1 MKTIVCDQN
10 CSKYLVA
17 DDYSVVV
24 KAEHI
29 EMGDPS
35 NLDFIIGDL
44 NSSNCTVIEG
54 VTTPDDWYGGK
65 YSCAADGTWTAYRG
79 PNHRSGVNYTVPC
92 GTYGWVLL

>member
-1 MKTIVCDQN
+1 MKTIVCDQG

-44 NSSNCTVIEG
+44 NSTNSTVIEG
-54 VTTPDDWYGGK
+54 VTTPDDWYGCK
-65 YSCAADGTWTAYRG
+65 YSCAADGTWTA
-79 PNHRSGVNYTVPC
+79 VE
-92 GTYGWVLL
+92 GWVDPRLEEEAA

>member
-1 MKTIVCDQN
+1 MKTIICDKG

-24 KAEHI
+24 SADHI

-44 NSSNCTVIEG
+44 NSTNSTVIEG
-54 VTTPDDWYGGK
+54 VTTPNDWYGCK
-65 YSCAADGTWTAYRG
+65 YNCAADGTWTA
-79 PNHRSGVNYTVPC
+79 VE
-92 GTYGWVLL
+92 GWVDPRIEVEE

>member
-1 MKTIVCDQN
+1 MKTIIENSTN

-24 KAEHI
+24 SAEHI

-44 NSSNCTVIEG
+44 NSSNSTVIEG
-54 VTTPDDWYGGK
+54 VTTPDDWYGCK
-65 YSCAADGTWTAYRG
+65 YNCAADGTWTA
-79 PNHRSGVNYTVPC
+79 VE
-92 GTYGWVLL
+92 GWVDPRLEEEAA

>member
-1 MKTIVCDQN
+1 MKTIVCDLN

-24 KAEHI
+24 SAEHI

-44 NSSNCTVIEG
+44 NSTNSTVIEG
-54 VTTPDDWYGGK
+54 VTTPDDWYGCK
-65 YSCAADGTWTAYRG
+65 YNY
-79 PNHRSGVNYTVPC
+79 VNDAWELCPD
-92 GTYGWVLL
+92 WVDPRIEREVA

>member
-1 MKTIVCDQN
+1 MKTIVCDLG

-24 KAEHI
+24 SANNI

-44 NSSNCTVIEG
+44 NSTNSTVIEG
-54 VTTPDDWYGGK
+54 VTTPDDWYGCK
-65 YSCAADGTWTAYRG
+65 YNCAADGTWTA
-79 PNHRSGVNYTVPC
+79 VE
-92 GTYGWVLL
+92 GWVDPRIEVEE

>member
-1 MKTIVCDQN
+1 MKTIIENGTN

-24 KAEHI
+24 SAENI

-44 NSSNCTVIEG
+44 NSTNSTVIEG
-54 VTTPDDWYGGK
+54 VTTPDDWYGCRYNHVGNAWELVPDWIDPRLEVEE
-65 YSCAADGTWTAYRG
+65 AA
-79 PNHRSGVNYTVPC
+79 
-92 GTYGWVLL
+92 

>member
-24 KAEHI
+24 SAERI
-29 EMGDPS
+29 EMGDPA

-44 NSSNCTVIEG
+44 NSSNSTVIEG

-65 YSCAADGTWTAYRG
+65 YSCAADGTWAEIA
-79 PNHRSGVNYTVPC
+79 
-92 GTYGWVLL
+92 GWADPRVDP

>member
-1 MKTIVCDQN
+1 MKTIVCDLG

-24 KAEHI
+24 SAEHI

-44 NSSNCTVIEG
+44 NSTNSTVIEG
-54 VTTPDDWYGGK
+54 VTTPDDWYGCR
-65 YSCAADGTWTAYRG
+65 YNCAADGTWSLVA
-79 PNHRSGVNYTVPC
+79 
-92 GTYGWVLL
+92 GWADPRIEEEAVL